1 MRKLIRNDNL
11 GKLILRLTVG
21 ALILFHGIHKL
32 LHPES
37 LDGIR
42 KMLAAINL
50 PHALAFGVFLGE
62 VIGPLMVIV
71 GFYSRLGALLIIGNM
86 VFALVLAHRSQM
98 FTLSSTGGWALEL
111 QAFYLFSA
119 LAVLFLGSGRPALRP
134 D

>member
-1 MRKLIRNDNL
+1 
-11 GKLILRLTVG
+11 
-21 ALILFHGIHKL
+21 
-32 LHPES
+32 
-37 LDGIR
+37 
-42 KMLAAINL
+42 
-50 PHALAFGVFLGE
+50 
-62 VIGPLMVIV
+62 MVII

-86 VFALVLAHRSQM
+86 IFALVLAHRSQM